1 MPAGAAEEEKMGVSC
16 KERGGQSRPG
26 RNEWMFCQRTEKKGS
41 CGEGKGKW
49 CVDGGDKEKRGEKG
63 LVVQD
68 HK

>member
-1 MPAGAAEEEKMGVSC
+1 
-16 KERGGQSRPG
+16 
-26 RNEWMFCQRTEKKGS
+26 MFCQRTEVKGS

-49 CVDGGDKEKRGEKG
+49 CVDGDDGGEHKEKRGEKG